1 MSVVYLVVGTFLLIK
16 AAVHTQGAK
25 PYENC
30 CFLPRGVHKI
40 KCHTDC
46 CMAFLSFN
54 YRKDCRHGQNRPVK
68 ERRHVKTR
76 PNGQRY
82 SRGL

>member
-1 MSVVYLVVGTFLLIK
+1 MSK
-16 AAVHTQGAK
+16 ASNLTKTAFWTRICRRIRFVTQKPQKNAIQTAVWH
-25 PYENC
+25 
-30 CFLPRGVHKI
+30 FVL
-40 KCHTDC
+40 
-46 CMAFLSFN
+46 N
-54 YRKDCRHGQNRPVK
+54 YQKDCRHGQNRPVK